1 MKNCGGTGLRQGS
14 FKAKFMFEDV
24 APDFIVQIKRMLKV
38 LFNEKRSV

>member
-1 MKNCGGTGLRQGS
+1 MIGVKSGEKSQGT